1 MTVDPED
8 LEPADTKAPEQDP
21 EAGDP
26 PPDAGPHDLGG
37 EAQPL
42 DLDEDPER

>member
-8 LEPADTKAPEQDP
+8 LTPPDTKAPEKDP
-21 EAGDP
+21 EAGPP
-26 PPDAGPHDLGG
+26 PPDEGPQDPGG
-37 EAQPL
+37 PPQDL

>member
-8 LEPADTKAPEQDP
+8 LEPADTKAPEKDP
-21 EAGDP
+21 EAGPP
-26 PPDAGPHDLGG
+26 PPDEGPQDPGG
-37 EAQPL
+37 PPQDL